1 MAHGAR
7 PRAAAAVGPGGGG
20 GHRNGCLVARQP
32 AGVAAAG
39 GEDGEPRNYRYTD
52 YAGIAVSLDA
62 WLFDKAPPELGLW
75 CAGSAAG
82 RSASYTG
89 PAWGIPSYAGADRAP
104 CNIQGPCLD
113 KWEPGEGIPLMGS
126 LLAAAYFG
134 IDKSL
139 PVAALNGSSLFD
151 SVFLYVGGAADL
163 PLVSDH
169 VLWPGQ
175 AMGVAGSSW

>member
-1 MAHGAR
+1 MGRGPAL
-7 PRAAAAVGPGGGG
+7 PLPLVLVVAAAAATAASSPGSQQVS
-20 GHRNGCLVARQP
+20 LPQVEKMASL
-32 AGVAAAG
+32 
-39 GEDGEPRNYRYTD
+39 PRNYRYTD

-169 VLWPGQ
+169 VLWAGQ
-175 AMGVAGSSW
+175 ALGVAGSSW